1 MIDSTD
7 QLLLEAL
14 TRNARMSL
22 KELAAH
28 AGLSSPSAAER
39 IRKLEER
46 GVIRG
51 FTVEIDPAAL
61 GYTLEAVV
69 RIRPLPGKLH
79 VVQKLI
85 EEIPEVVAC
94 DKVTGDDCFV
104 ARLHARSMG
113 ELDSMLDRIAD
124 KASTNTSLVK
134 AHTVTRR
141 PPPLAGAASKSV
153 DRDRRAER
161 RFSTLRLSHGAAFL
175 VGSGAVCSTAAASQS
190 KSDGSPR
197 ARCSRGRVR
206 CLREPS

>member
-1 MIDSTD
+1 MIDATD
-7 QLLLEAL
+7 RLLLEAL

-22 KELAAH
+22 KELAAY

-85 EEIPEVVAC
+85 EEIPEVIAC

-104 ARLHARSMG
+104 ARLHARSLV
-113 ELDSMLDRIAD
+113 ELDAMLDRIAD
-124 KASTNTSLVK
+124 KASTSTSLVK
-134 AHTVTRR
+134 AHTVARR
-141 PPPLAGAASKSV
+141 PPPFGGTVPEDGAS
-153 DRDRRAER
+153 
-161 RFSTLRLSHGAAFL
+161 
-175 VGSGAVCSTAAASQS
+175 
-190 KSDGSPR
+190 
-197 ARCSRGRVR
+197 
-206 CLREPS
+206 

>member
-1 MIDSTD
+1 MIDSID
-7 QLLLEAL
+7 RLLLEAL

-28 AGLSSPSAAER
+28 ARLSSPSAAER

-85 EEIPEVVAC
+85 EEMPAVVSC

-113 ELDSMLDRIAD
+113 ELDTMLDRISD

-134 AHTVTRR
+134 ARTVERR
-141 PPPLAGAASKSV
+141 PPPFGEEAPK
-153 DRDRRAER
+153 
-161 RFSTLRLSHGAAFL
+161 
-175 VGSGAVCSTAAASQS
+175 
-190 KSDGSPR
+190 DG
-197 ARCSRGRVR
+197 
-206 CLREPS
+206 LL